1 MDEERQETADW
12 RIVWQMFFPCVI
24 SDLIGGCVE
33 VLGHLNGNMGRIVS
47 SLLTVVVI
55 YPFYWRRIQKKKE
68 NRRIAEADG
77 MKEQVSPQIKTTKG
91 EKSGYFW
98 EKMPDAWKILLG
110 AAAFSAVFNMIFWAL
125 EKKEIFLG
133 VLHIAVQK
141 VRMTG
146 QAAGGYA
153 CGSSGKRCVGGRR
166 RFIFRRPVAA
176 VLSHGHCRPA
186 FRRTAVSRHFI

>member
-77 MKEQVSPQIKTTKG
+77 R
-91 EKSGYFW
+91 EKW
-98 EKMPDAWKILLG
+98 
-110 AAAFSAVFNMIFWAL
+110 
-125 EKKEIFLG
+125 IFLG
-133 VLHIAVQK
+133 KNAGCVENP
-141 VRMTG
+141 
-146 QAAGGYA
+146 AGGS
-153 CGSSGKRCVGGRR
+153 CVQRCV
-166 RFIFRRPVAA
+166 
-176 VLSHGHCRPA
+176 
-186 FRRTAVSRHFI
+186 